1 MSYEVIRADS
11 IEALMERVNH
21 AINFRD
27 RMPLG
32 GVVTELVT
40 TREKITETQVVH
52 SVKTVFSQALISVE
66 MMSRMTFDLND
77 RLKRHQEQVNS
88 IAAAPMMPP
97 PLPPRPR
104 RRRKTKKR

>member
-1 MSYEVIRADS
+1 MSYEVVRADS
-11 IEALMERVNH
+11 LDALMERVNH

-32 GVVTELVT
+32 GVATELVT

-52 SVKTVFSQALISVE
+52 SVKTVYCQALVSME
-66 MMSRMTFDLND
+66 MMSRVTLDLND
-77 RLKRHQEQVNS
+77 SMKRHQEQRQA
-88 IAAAPMMPP
+88 IAAAPILAAPV
-97 PLPPRPR
+97 PPRPR

>member
-11 IEALMERVNH
+11 IETLMERVNH

-27 RMPLG
+27 RMPIG
-32 GVVTELVT
+32 GIATELVT

-52 SVKTVFSQALISVE
+52 SVKTVYCQALAGVDQ
-66 MMSRMTFDLND
+66 MARVTLDLND
-77 RLKRHQEQVNS
+77 AMKRHQAERQA
-88 IAAAPMMPP
+88 IASAPMEPV